1 MQYDH
6 LLVRYGEL
14 TLKGTNRKMFV
25 NQLKDNVKR
34 ALIPLSGYHVKGKRD
49 RMYIE
54 LSPEADINEI
64 IQRLSKVYGIKSIS
78 PVIKIDKNEEK
89 INQSA
94 IQLSHDFEKGS
105 TFKVDVK
112 RVDKSF
118 RLDTYELQRQVGG
131 AILKEN
137 NNITVNVKNPDYE
150 IKIEVRMDAIYIYEK
165 VIAGAGGLPV
175 GTGGKTLLM
184 LSGGIDSPVA
194 GIEVMKRGV
203 TVEAIHFHSPPFTS
217 EKAKDKVIE
226 LTRILAERVGPIK
239 LHLVPFTEIQKQ
251 INKVVHPRYTMT
263 STRRMM
269 MRISDKVV
277 HQINAN
283 AIVNGENLGQ
293 VASQTLKS
301 MYAINHVTATP
312 VLRPLLTLDKED
324 IIKKAKELGTFE
336 TSIQPY
342 EDCCTIFTP
351 KNPVTEPDFDK
362 VIKYES
368 VFNFDEMIEN
378 AVENIETLTIDQ
390 NYKSAKEQSTDSLIK
405 DLFQNS

>member
-336 TSIQPY
+336 TSIQLY

-405 DLFQNS
+405 DLF

>member
-131 AILKEN
+131 AILKKN

-405 DLFQNS
+405 DLF

>member
-1 MQYDH
+1 MQFDH

-64 IQRLSKVYGIKSIS
+64 IQRVSKVYGIKSIS

-94 IQLSHDFEKGS
+94 IQLSQDFVKGS

-405 DLFQNS
+405 DLF

>member
-312 VLRPLLTLDKED
+312 ILRPLLTLDKED

-405 DLFQNS
+405 DLF

>member
-1 MQYDH
+1 MQFDH

-34 ALIPLSGYHVKGKRD
+34 ALIPLRGYHVKGKRD

-175 GTGGKTLLM
+175 GTGCKTLLM

-405 DLFQNS
+405 DLF

>member
-14 TLKGTNRKMFV
+14 TLKGTNRKMFI

-94 IQLSHDFEKGS
+94 IQLSQNFEKGS

-362 VIKYES
+362 VVKYES

-405 DLFQNS
+405 DLF

>member
-150 IKIEVRMDAIYIYEK
+150 IKIEVRMDTIYIYEK

-405 DLFQNS
+405 DLF

>member
-54 LSPEADINEI
+54 LSPEANINEI

-131 AILKEN
+131 AILKKN

-405 DLFQNS
+405 DLF

>member
-14 TLKGTNRKMFV
+14 TLKGTTRKMFV

-54 LSPEADINEI
+54 LSLEADINEI

-405 DLFQNS
+405 DLF

>member
-64 IQRLSKVYGIKSIS
+64 VQRLSKVYGIKSIS

-405 DLFQNS
+405 DLF

>member
-1 MQYDH
+1 MQFDH

-34 ALIPLSGYHVKGKRD
+34 ALIPLRGYHVKGKRD

-64 IQRLSKVYGIKSIS
+64 IHRVSKVYGIKSIS

-94 IQLSHDFEKGS
+94 IQLSQDFVKGS

-362 VIKYES
+362 VVKYES

-405 DLFQNS
+405 DLF

>member
-226 LTRILAERVGPIK
+226 LTRILAERVGPMK

-405 DLFQNS
+405 DLF

>member
-226 LTRILAERVGPIK
+226 LTRILAEHVGPIK

-405 DLFQNS
+405 DLF

>member
-94 IQLSHDFEKGS
+94 IQLSQDFVKGS

-362 VIKYES
+362 VVKYES

-405 DLFQNS
+405 DLF